1 MTHTGPMAASTP
13 ARPGADAP
21 AAGTGTPAPAR
32 VLRLRGTTLGA
43 GVPAVCVPLVATSPD
58 RAAAA
63 ARALPPGAADVV
75 EVRLDHVA
83 GTAGDPALVTAT
95 LRAVRAGLPADVP
108 VLATFRSAREGGA
121 QPADDAAYGAV
132 VRAAVGAAAAGDA
145 DAVDV
150 ELATPDPVRDDLL
163 AAARGRGVPVV
174 VSTHDFAGTPSADA
188 LVDVLR
194 RQRDVGADVCKVAVM
209 PADADDVLTL
219 LRATRTF
226 AREADRPVVTIAMG
240 GLGVVTRLAG
250 EVFGSALTF
259 GSVGAASAPGQVDAV
274 RLREVLALVHDAL

>member
-1 MTHTGPMAASTP
+1 MAGSTP
-13 ARPGADAP
+13 ARPAAP
-21 AAGTGTPAPAR
+21 DTGSPSAR
-32 VLRLRGTTLGA
+32 LVRLRGTTLGT
-43 GVPAVCVPLVATSPD
+43 GVPAVCVPLVATTPE
-58 RAAAA
+58 RAAAD

-83 GTAGDPALVTAT
+83 GSAADPALVTAT
-95 LRAVRAGLPADVP
+95 LRAVRAALPDDVP
-108 VLATFRSAREGGA
+108 VLATFRSAREGGV
-121 QPADDAAYGAV
+121 QPADDAAYAAV
-132 VRAAVGAAAAGDA
+132 VRAAVRAAVDAGAA

-150 ELATPDPVRDDLL
+150 ELATPDALRDDLL
-163 AAARGRGVPVV
+163 AGARAHGLPVV
-174 VSTHDFAGTPSADA
+174 VSTHDFTGTPPHDA

-194 RQRDVGADVCKVAVM
+194 RQRDVGADVCKVAVT

-240 GLGVVTRLAG
+240 GLGLVTRLAG

-259 GSVGAASAPGQVDAV
+259 GSVGAASAPGQLDAV

>member
-1 MTHTGPMAASTP
+1 MAGTTTSPDAEPDTGP
-13 ARPGADAP
+13 G
-21 AAGTGTPAPAR
+21 GAR
-32 VLRLRGTTLGA
+32 VLRLRGATLGA
-43 GVPAVCVPLVATSPD
+43 GVPAVCVPLVATTPD
-58 RAAAA
+58 AAAA
-63 ARALPPGAADVV
+63 DARALPPGVADVV

-83 GTAGDPALVTAT
+83 GSAADPALATAA
-95 LRAVRAGLPADVP
+95 LRAVRAALPDDVP

-121 QPADDAAYGAV
+121 QPADDAAYAAV
-132 VRAAVGAAAAGDA
+132 VLAAITSAGVV

-150 ELATPDPVRDDLL
+150 ELATPDAVRADLL
-163 AAARGRGVPVV
+163 AAARAHGVPVV

-194 RQRDVGADVCKVAVM
+194 RQRDAGADVCKVAVT

-219 LRATRTF
+219 LQATRTF

-240 GLGVVTRLAG
+240 GLGLVTRLAG

-259 GSVGAASAPGQVDAV
+259 GSVGAGSAPGQLDAV
-274 RLREVLALVHDAL
+274 RLREVLTLVHAAL